1 MRTRRLPAFTLVEL
15 LIVVVILGILAAI
28 VVPQFTNA
36 SDSAIKNALKSQI
49 QTMTSQTELYKV
61 QNAGVYPTLGGSAS
75 NNGWGEMI
83 TKSYLKSEPYNGYV
97 GKSNIAV
104 GTSAVQTTLKA
115 AATSGWATDNAG
127 AFWSVGFNPAPVTGF
142 PDGKFSHE

>member
-1 MRTRRLPAFTLVEL
+1 MSTRVTKGFTLVEL

-28 VVPQFTNA
+28 VVPQFSNA
-36 SDSAIKNALKSQI
+36 SDSAVKGALKSQL

-61 QNAGVYPTLGGSAS
+61 QNGGTYPTLGGSAS
-75 NNGWGEMI
+75 NNGWGAMI
-83 TKSYLKSEPYNGYV
+83 TSNYLKAEPYNAYLS
-97 GKSNIAV
+97 KSNLAV
-104 GTSAVQTTLKA
+104 GTAAVMTTLKA

-127 AFWSVGFNPAPVTGF
+127 TFWAVGYNPAPVTSF